1 MSIQKVRE
9 YFKQFGI
16 EDRIREFDVSSAT
29 VELAAVAV
37 GVEGAR
43 IAKSMSFKV
52 GEEPIIIVVAG
63 DAKVDNSRYKAQFH
77 TKAKMLTFEEAHTMI
92 GHDPG
97 GVCSVALPDNVK
109 TYLDISLKR
118 FETVFTPTGPVPPPA
133 ASSNSAIE
141 LTCEELE
148 KYSSNFVSWVD
159 VAKGW
164 RPEEKEA

>member
-77 TKAKMLTFEEAHTMI
+77 TKAKMLTHEEVHELI
-92 GHDPG
+92 GHDVG
-97 GVCSVALPDNVK
+97 GVCPFALPEDVK
-109 TYLDISLKR
+109 VYLDVSMKR
-118 FETVFTPTGPVPPPA
+118 FETVFPA
-133 ASSNSAIE
+133 AGSSNSAVE
-141 LTCEELE
+141 MTCDELE
-148 KYSSNFVSWVD
+148 RYASNFAAWVD
-159 VAKGW
+159 VCKGW
-164 RPEEKEA
+164 RPEEQG